1 MLSVI
6 WVAAI
11 IVGPVTQGSL
21 LLIFAIYA
29 IHKIVEHNAGS
40 SSGSPYG
47 KLSCVRAVF
56 SAAAEVPLF
65 AVLIII
71 YFKAGTMN
79 IAQIISY
86 QAANGPLIYSIPLAA
101 AMFFVLILSKA
112 PYSPF
117 AITKGKDII
126 SGYETE
132 HFGLLRG
139 YLMMSESTAWYMLLW
154 VFLTVFIGGLSPL
167 WYLVGMLALSTIVG
181 FINATTPILNPN
193 HSIMTQVSF
202 ALIGIVGSLVLL
214 LYLKENQKN
223 GNTRKRHT
231 VPNDPSAFGS
241 VLASG
246 LAVILQWNIV
256 LPLTVAVFLLMIL
269 TYMLNKKGA
278 IHFTENAENWAMIIT
293 LLAFIASFIY
303 LYCPT

>member
-1 MLSVI
+1 MNLMANILLNVIIAFLVGSILFGYQRKIMARIQTRPGPPIIQHLLHTLKFYIKESTFPKTAAMPFYVAIASMLCAI
-6 WVAAI
+6 WVSAV
-11 IVGPVTQGSL
+11 IVGPVLEGSL

-29 IHKIVEHNAGS
+29 LHKIVEHNAGS

-71 YFKAGTMN
+71 YLKTGTMVIGDIVN
-79 IAQIISY
+79 Y
-86 QAANGPLIYSIPLAA
+86 QTLNGPLIYAIPLAA

-132 HFGLLRG
+132 HFGVLRG
-139 YLMMSESTAWYMLLW
+139 YLMISESIAWYMLLW
-154 VFLTVFIGGLSPL
+154 VFLTVFIGGLGPIG
-167 WYLVGMLALSTIVG
+167 YLIGMVAISTVVA

-193 HSIMTQVSF
+193 HSIMMQVTF
-202 ALIGIVGSLVLL
+202 AFIGIVGSI
-214 LYLKENQKN
+214 
-223 GNTRKRHT
+223 
-231 VPNDPSAFGS
+231 
-241 VLASG
+241 
-246 LAVILQWNIV
+246 IL
-256 LPLTVAVFLLMIL
+256 
-269 TYMLNKKGA
+269 ML
-278 IHFTENAENWAMIIT
+278 I
-293 LLAFIASFIY
+293 
-303 LYCPT
+303 